1 MKIKNYLCI
10 LINRGICNFMIERIR
25 AFVFTLLFVSTF
37 AGVLAG
43 NVKSDS
49 LLSLLSGSSTP
60 AEVLSTLKELSAINK
75 EKPEEVYFLKLLLN
89 ESLRHDSIRVAYSA
103 LFDLARHCYNIPD
116 TDSLTYWVHYTDSI
130 VNIKKDNPD
139 TYYDVHSL
147 MSKDYIYQGYYD
159 LAIDEAVKLQ
169 KRAQETQHVY
179 GMVCSSETLGV
190 IYQESNRDSLAVMA
204 FQDAL
209 NRLEDING
217 DLYYRIYLISNQIRS
232 ILSLDRPEE
241 LKLLLEKYEEYLNI
255 QDELNKKSKEFSPI
269 NKHRWLLYSFYVEFY
284 LQQNEMKK
292 AKWAL
297 DRTEAYA
304 CTPNLSNGTDFS
316 AYYYHYVQAHYY
328 KKVKNY
334 PRALAAIDI
343 ILKNS
348 LEPDMMQLKIDIMF
362 DDGKYEE
369 ATNLYKKMLRFTLEK
384 NDMAFSR
391 QVNQFQTLYNVNDKE
406 LQAREL
412 VISNMMVHQKQ
423 FQFLLSLFVLLV
435 LLVLLYSMF
444 RLLKRSGKLK
454 NELLA
459 DKQSLIESGELLY
472 QAKVKAEKASRMK
485 SAFIAN
491 ISHEIRT
498 PLNAIVG
505 FSSLLAESGYE
516 EEDRNEFILVI
527 NKNSDILLN
536 LINDVLDLS
545 RMEAGSLKFVFKPC
559 ELVECCKE
567 ALSSVEHRVMP
578 EVKLTL
584 TSSHESFVLQTDPL
598 RLQQLL
604 LNLLSNAAKFTQQGE
619 INLTFVVDDE
629 KRQVK
634 FIVTDS
640 GPGIPLDK
648 QFQIFER
655 FEKLDEYAQGTGLG
669 LSICRIIANRLGG
682 SVSIDSA
689 YTGGARFIFIHPY
702 DISHLKCES

>member
-304 CTPNLSNGTDFS
+304 STPNLSNGTDFS
-316 AYYYHYVQAHYY
+316 AYCYHYVQAHYY

-334 PRALAAIDI
+334 PRALAAIDV
-343 ILKNS
+343 ILEES
-348 LEPDMMQLKIDIMF
+348 VEPNMMQLKIDILF

-412 VISNMMVHQKQ
+412 VLSNMMVHQKQ